1 MDWIYAHLVVNHFPI
16 VLSVVASAAALLAA
30 LSDRQSAWRFACVN
44 GLLAGLAA
52 PVAYLSGTRAEEAAE
67 EVWYAAH
74 EAIEHHEHWGLYAL
88 IALGVAGLLA
98 IVALRSRGP
107 RARWAFAIAIWV
119 ATGVAG
125 VAALHGGDIVHGSAA
140 LEGGAA
146 TRSAEPEDD

>member
-1 MDWIYAHLVVNHFPI
+1 MDWIYVHLIVNHFPI
-16 VLSVVASAAALLAA
+16 VLSVVASAAALVAA
-30 LSDRQSAWRFACVN
+30 MSGRQGAWRFACVS
-44 GLLAGLAA
+44 GLLAGLTA
-52 PVAYLSGTRAEEAAE
+52 PLAYLSGRQAE
-67 EVWYAAH
+67 EVAEEIWYVAH

-98 IVALRSRGP
+98 IIALRSGAP

-125 VAALHGGDIVHGSAA
+125 LAALHGGDIVHGSEA

-146 TRSAEPEDD
+146 ASPEISR